1 VVNRSCLHSASAV
14 QIYRS
19 ACTGNIAIKIR
30 YDTIML
36 KYRDKNRNYDNRNS
50 TMIEYA

>member
-1 VVNRSCLHSASAV
+1 
-14 QIYRS
+14 
-19 ACTGNIAIKIR
+19 
-30 YDTIML
+30 ML